1 MNNLKEYNDL
11 KHKFTISQNGYIIK
25 SLEIEDI
32 ESLRVLR
39 NKYENRK
46 CFLYNQIITEEEQI
60 NWFNNYLKK
69 KDDYM
74 FAIFKED
81 NQDIFL
87 GAVAIYNFD
96 FNSKKA
102 EFGRIVLDKDIISEK
117 GVGAIITKAIC
128 DFAFKNFNISEVYL
142 EVFEENIAAVRTY
155 EKVGFR
161 KISVNM
167 HGNKTLLK
175 MSLANKNSI

>member
-1 MNNLKEYNDL
+1 M
-11 KHKFTISQNGYIIK
+11 KHNFIIK
-25 SLEIEDI
+25 EQGYCLKALSCDFVEK
-32 ESLRVLR
+32 LRILR
-39 NKYENRK
+39 NKDENRK

-60 NWFNNYLKK
+60 KWFNNYLKK

-96 FNSKKA
+96 FHSKKA

-142 EVFEENIAAVRTY
+142 EVFEENIAAVKTY

-167 HGNKTLLK
+167 NGNKTLLK
-175 MSLANKNSI
+175 MSLINKNLI